1 MIRYL
6 VGDGKY
12 DVGGGEKFNDLTD
25 LVEHYK
31 TNPMVE
37 KSGTVVQLKT
47 VSCITT
53 FLIIIMSIKN
63 IKTNTSLIILVL
75 NNVWF
80 QKISIP
86 PPRRV
91 TEFPRGRGDQ
101 VKKSWKFQGVGGSNL
116 KPSGTENP
124 GGWGLKL

>member
-1 MIRYL
+1 MIRHL

-75 NNVWF
+75 NNNNNNN
-80 QKISIP
+80 SSS
-86 PPRRV
+86 
-91 TEFPRGRGDQ
+91 DNDDDNNYYHNN
-101 VKKSWKFQGVGGSNL
+101 KSNNNAF
-116 KPSGTENP
+116 
-124 GGWGLKL
+124 

>member
-1 MIRYL
+1 MIRHL

-75 NNVWF
+75 NNNNNNNNN
-80 QKISIP
+80 SSS
-86 PPRRV
+86 
-91 TEFPRGRGDQ
+91 DNDDDNNYYHNN
-101 VKKSWKFQGVGGSNL
+101 KSNNNAF
-116 KPSGTENP
+116 
-124 GGWGLKL
+124 

>member
-75 NNVWF
+75 NNNNNN
-80 QKISIP
+80 SNS
-86 PPRRV
+86 
-91 TEFPRGRGDQ
+91 DDDDDDDDNNCNN
-101 VKKSWKFQGVGGSNL
+101 KSNNNAS
-116 KPSGTENP
+116 
-124 GGWGLKL
+124 

>member
-1 MIRYL
+1 MIRHL

-63 IKTNTSLIILVL
+63 IQTNTSLIILLL
-75 NNVWF
+75 NNNNNNNNNNSNSDDDDDNNCNN
-80 QKISIP
+80 KINNNA
-86 PPRRV
+86 
-91 TEFPRGRGDQ
+91 F
-101 VKKSWKFQGVGGSNL
+101 
-116 KPSGTENP
+116 
-124 GGWGLKL
+124 

>member
-1 MIRYL
+1 MYYIRLEDKITHVMIRYL

-63 IKTNTSLIILVL
+63 IKTNISLIILVL
-75 NNVWF
+75 NNNNNNNNGN
-80 QKISIP
+80 S
-86 PPRRV
+86 
-91 TEFPRGRGDQ
+91 DDDDDDD
-101 VKKSWKFQGVGGSNL
+101 N
-116 KPSGTENP
+116 N
-124 GGWGLKL
+124 

>member
-1 MIRYL
+1 MIRHL

-25 LVEHYK
+25 LVEHYR

-47 VSCITT
+47 VSCIST

-63 IKTNTSLIILVL
+63 IKTNASLIILVL
-75 NNVWF
+75 NNNNNNNNNNNDNNNNNNN
-80 QKISIP
+80 SNS
-86 PPRRV
+86 
-91 TEFPRGRGDQ
+91 DNDDDDDNNCNN
-101 VKKSWKFQGVGGSNL
+101 KSNNNAF
-116 KPSGTENP
+116 
-124 GGWGLKL
+124 

>member
-1 MIRYL
+1 MEDKITHVMIRYL

-75 NNVWF
+75 NNNNNNNNN
-80 QKISIP
+80 
-86 PPRRV
+86 
-91 TEFPRGRGDQ
+91 
-101 VKKSWKFQGVGGSNL
+101 SNRDDDDD
-116 KPSGTENP
+116 NN
-124 GGWGLKL
+124 

>member
-1 MIRYL
+1 MIRHL

-75 NNVWF
+75 NNNNNNNNNNN
-80 QKISIP
+80 SSS
-86 PPRRV
+86 
-91 TEFPRGRGDQ
+91 DNDDDNNYYHNN
-101 VKKSWKFQGVGGSNL
+101 KSNNNAF
-116 KPSGTENP
+116 
-124 GGWGLKL
+124 

>member
-1 MIRYL
+1 MIRHL

-53 FLIIIMSIKN
+53 FLIIIMSIKS

-75 NNVWF
+75 NNNNNNNNNNN
-80 QKISIP
+80 
-86 PPRRV
+86 
-91 TEFPRGRGDQ
+91 
-101 VKKSWKFQGVGGSNL
+101 SNSDDDDDDDNNCNN
-116 KPSGTENP
+116 KCNNNAF
-124 GGWGLKL
+124 

>member
-37 KSGTVVQLKT
+37 KSGTVVQLKI
-47 VSCITT
+47 VSCIST
-53 FLIIIMSIKN
+53 FLIMIMSIKN

-75 NNVWF
+75 NNNNNNNNN
-80 QKISIP
+80 SS
-86 PPRRV
+86 
-91 TEFPRGRGDQ
+91 
-101 VKKSWKFQGVGGSNL
+101 KSDNDDDDDDNNCNNKSN
-116 KPSGTENP
+116 NNAF
-124 GGWGLKL
+124 

>member
-1 MIRYL
+1 MIRHL

-25 LVEHYK
+25 LVEHYR

-47 VSCITT
+47 VSCIST

-75 NNVWF
+75 NNNNNN
-80 QKISIP
+80 
-86 PPRRV
+86 
-91 TEFPRGRGDQ
+91 DNNN
-101 VKKSWKFQGVGGSNL
+101 SNSDNDDDEDDNNCNN
-116 KPSGTENP
+116 KGNNNAF
-124 GGWGLKL
+124 

>member
-1 MIRYL
+1 MIRHL
-6 VGDGKY
+6 VGDGRY

-75 NNVWF
+75 NNNNNNNN
-80 QKISIP
+80 SNS
-86 PPRRV
+86 
-91 TEFPRGRGDQ
+91 DDDDDDNNCNN
-101 VKKSWKFQGVGGSNL
+101 KSNNNAF
-116 KPSGTENP
+116 
-124 GGWGLKL
+124 

>member
-1 MIRYL
+1 MIRHL

-75 NNVWF
+75 NNNNNNNNN
-80 QKISIP
+80 
-86 PPRRV
+86 
-91 TEFPRGRGDQ
+91 
-101 VKKSWKFQGVGGSNL
+101 SNSDDDDDDNNCNN
-116 KPSGTENP
+116 KCNNNAF
-124 GGWGLKL
+124 

>member
-1 MIRYL
+1 MEDKITHVMIRHL

-25 LVEHYK
+25 LVEHYR

-47 VSCITT
+47 VSCIST

-75 NNVWF
+75 NNNNNN
-80 QKISIP
+80 
-86 PPRRV
+86 
-91 TEFPRGRGDQ
+91 DNNN
-101 VKKSWKFQGVGGSNL
+101 SNSDNDDDEDDNNCNN
-116 KPSGTENP
+116 KGNNNAF
-124 GGWGLKL
+124 

>member
-1 MIRYL
+1 MIRHL

-12 DVGGGEKFNDLTD
+12 DVGAGEKFNDLTD
-25 LVEHYK
+25 LVEHYR

-75 NNVWF
+75 NNNNNNNN
-80 QKISIP
+80 SNNNSSNS
-86 PPRRV
+86 
-91 TEFPRGRGDQ
+91 DNDDDDDDDNNCNN
-101 VKKSWKFQGVGGSNL
+101 KSNNNAF
-116 KPSGTENP
+116 
-124 GGWGLKL
+124 

>member
-1 MIRYL
+1 MIRHL

-75 NNVWF
+75 NNNNNNNNN
-80 QKISIP
+80 
-86 PPRRV
+86 
-91 TEFPRGRGDQ
+91 
-101 VKKSWKFQGVGGSNL
+101 SNSDDDDDDDDNNCNN
-116 KPSGTENP
+116 KCNNNAF
-124 GGWGLKL
+124 

>member
-1 MIRYL
+1 MIRHL

-63 IKTNTSLIILVL
+63 IQTNTSLIILVL
-75 NNVWF
+75 NNNNNNNNNN
-80 QKISIP
+80 SSS
-86 PPRRV
+86 
-91 TEFPRGRGDQ
+91 DNDDDNNYYHNN
-101 VKKSWKFQGVGGSNL
+101 KSNNNAF
-116 KPSGTENP
+116 
-124 GGWGLKL
+124 

>member
-63 IKTNTSLIILVL
+63 IKTNISLIILVL
-75 NNVWF
+75 NNNNNNNNNNGN
-80 QKISIP
+80 S
-86 PPRRV
+86 
-91 TEFPRGRGDQ
+91 DDDDDDD
-101 VKKSWKFQGVGGSNL
+101 N
-116 KPSGTENP
+116 N
-124 GGWGLKL
+124 

>member
-1 MIRYL
+1 MIRHL

-25 LVEHYK
+25 LVEHYR

-47 VSCITT
+47 VSCIST

-63 IKTNTSLIILVL
+63 IKTNASLIILVL
-75 NNVWF
+75 NNNNNNNDNNNNN
-80 QKISIP
+80 S
-86 PPRRV
+86 
-91 TEFPRGRGDQ
+91 DDDDDDNNCNN
-101 VKKSWKFQGVGGSNL
+101 KSNNNAF
-116 KPSGTENP
+116 
-124 GGWGLKL
+124 

>member
-1 MIRYL
+1 MEDKITHVMIRYL

-63 IKTNTSLIILVL
+63 IKTNISLIILVL
-75 NNVWF
+75 NNNNNNNNNGN
-80 QKISIP
+80 S
-86 PPRRV
+86 
-91 TEFPRGRGDQ
+91 DDDDDDD
-101 VKKSWKFQGVGGSNL
+101 N
-116 KPSGTENP
+116 N
-124 GGWGLKL
+124 

>member
-1 MIRYL
+1 MIRHL
-6 VGDGKY
+6 VGDGRY

-63 IKTNTSLIILVL
+63 IKINTSLIILVL
-75 NNVWF
+75 NNNNNNNNNN
-80 QKISIP
+80 SNSDDDDD
-86 PPRRV
+86 
-91 TEFPRGRGDQ
+91 GDNNCNN
-101 VKKSWKFQGVGGSNL
+101 KSNNNAF
-116 KPSGTENP
+116 
-124 GGWGLKL
+124 

>member
-1 MIRYL
+1 MIRHL

-63 IKTNTSLIILVL
+63 IQTNTSLIILVL
-75 NNVWF
+75 NNNNNNNNN
-80 QKISIP
+80 SSSS
-86 PPRRV
+86 
-91 TEFPRGRGDQ
+91 DNDDDNNYYHNN
-101 VKKSWKFQGVGGSNL
+101 KSNNNAF
-116 KPSGTENP
+116 
-124 GGWGLKL
+124 

>member
-63 IKTNTSLIILVL
+63 IKTNISLII
-75 NNVWF
+75 
-80 QKISIP
+80 SI
-86 PPRRV
+86 
-91 TEFPRGRGDQ
+91 E
-101 VKKSWKFQGVGGSNL
+101 
-116 KPSGTENP
+116 
-124 GGWGLKL
+124 

>member
-1 MIRYL
+1 MIRHL

-25 LVEHYK
+25 LVEHYR

-47 VSCITT
+47 VSWIST

-75 NNVWF
+75 NNNNNN
-80 QKISIP
+80 
-86 PPRRV
+86 
-91 TEFPRGRGDQ
+91 DNNN
-101 VKKSWKFQGVGGSNL
+101 SNSDNDDDEDDNNCNN
-116 KPSGTENP
+116 KGNNNAF
-124 GGWGLKL
+124 

>member
-1 MIRYL
+1 MYYIRLEDKITHVMIRYL

-53 FLIIIMSIKN
+53 FLIVIMSIKN
-63 IKTNTSLIILVL
+63 IKTNISLIILVL
-75 NNVWF
+75 NNNNNNNNGN
-80 QKISIP
+80 S
-86 PPRRV
+86 
-91 TEFPRGRGDQ
+91 DDDDDDD
-101 VKKSWKFQGVGGSNL
+101 N
-116 KPSGTENP
+116 N
-124 GGWGLKL
+124 

>member
-63 IKTNTSLIILVL
+63 IQTNTSLIILLL
-75 NNVWF
+75 NNNNNNNNNNNSNSDDDDDNNCNN
-80 QKISIP
+80 KINNNA
-86 PPRRV
+86 
-91 TEFPRGRGDQ
+91 F
-101 VKKSWKFQGVGGSNL
+101 
-116 KPSGTENP
+116 
-124 GGWGLKL
+124 

>member
-1 MIRYL
+1 MIRHL

-25 LVEHYK
+25 LVEHYR

-47 VSCITT
+47 VSCVIT
-53 FLIIIMSIKN
+53 FLIIIMLIKN

-75 NNVWF
+75 NNNNNNNTV
-80 QKISIP
+80 I
-86 PPRRV
+86 
-91 TEFPRGRGDQ
+91 T
-101 VKKSWKFQGVGGSNL
+101 L
-116 KPSGTENP
+116 
-124 GGWGLKL
+124 

>member
-1 MIRYL
+1 M
-6 VGDGKY
+6 GDGKY

-25 LVEHYK
+25 LVEHYR

-47 VSCITT
+47 VSCIST

-75 NNVWF
+75 NNNNNN
-80 QKISIP
+80 SNNNSNS
-86 PPRRV
+86 
-91 TEFPRGRGDQ
+91 DNDDDDDCNNYNN
-101 VKKSWKFQGVGGSNL
+101 KSNNNDF
-116 KPSGTENP
+116 
-124 GGWGLKL
+124 

>member
-1 MIRYL
+1 MIRHL

-75 NNVWF
+75 NNNNNNNNNN
-80 QKISIP
+80 SSS
-86 PPRRV
+86 
-91 TEFPRGRGDQ
+91 DNDDDNNYYHNN
-101 VKKSWKFQGVGGSNL
+101 KSNNNAF
-116 KPSGTENP
+116 
-124 GGWGLKL
+124 